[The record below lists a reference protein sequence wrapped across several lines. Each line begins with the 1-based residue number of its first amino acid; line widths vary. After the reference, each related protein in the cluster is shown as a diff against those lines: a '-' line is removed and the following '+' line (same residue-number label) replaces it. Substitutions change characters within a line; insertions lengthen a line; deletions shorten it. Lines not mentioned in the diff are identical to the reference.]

1 MAVQILL
8 STAFL
13 LLFLYGVFRIPAGA
27 PKLHVRTGSS
37 IAFFSV
43 LLALGLVLRLV
54 LGYAING
61 FDADIA
67 CFKAWAYYTH
77 EIGFNNMYYSDF
89 FLDYP
94 PGYLYMLYIVEFF
107 RRLFSIP
114 DYSQTY
120 TLLIKLIPILSDIGC
135 TAILWTLA
143 RRLIS
148 ENAALFT
155 AAAYLFCPAV
165 IINSAVWGQ
174 ADSFCALLLLLTVL
188 LLWHDRIPA
197 AALLYGLGVLS
208 KPQMLIFAP
217 VLIFWVIRKKK
228 WIHLLL
234 GPVLAVG
241 VILLLSTP
249 FLQNFDYMK
258 LIELYT
264 GTMDYYAYYTINA
277 YNIWALFGLNWGHLP
292 ENSTLLQFGVPVA
305 TALAG
310 VLMLKSKRDDAV
322 FACPTVLMFTVYM
335 LCIKMHER
343 YLFPVLL
350 SMLLT
355 YAFTK
360 EKRFLFCFAGTSA
373 VHFLNVAY
381 ILHLN
386 NAYISPT
393 APEIL
398 LLSLA
403 HVVMYL
409 YTLYCTWYTFIAGK
423 AAQDVRQAKHVGRRF
438 ETPVLSGAPAE
449 NRIAGRRITA
459 VDLILVCG
467 ITLIY
472 ALFAFTNLGDTKTAN
487 TTWTPKNGE
496 SAVFFTEEYYG
507 EIFFLPGIAPADNGI
522 GQRTGKTMLVE
533 VSDDMNEW
541 RTAAEISDG
550 SVYAWNTAPVME
562 IGQYIRITSM
572 CDDLAI
578 NEFALKHVSG
588 NGFVT
593 LHAVAGHAPQLTDE
607 QNTVPLYPSY
617 MNSTY
622 FDEIYHAR
630 TAYEHILKLEPYE
643 NTHPTLGKL
652 IISLGIRMFG
662 MNPFGWRF
670 MGTLFGVLMLPI
682 LYHLLKR
689 LFASTLLSAAGT
701 FLFAFDFMHYVQ
713 TRISTIDTYAVFF
726 LLLMYDAMIVFLQR
740 DLTKDSFKRLLTPLF
755 LCGLFMGLGVA
766 SKWTVAY
773 GAVGLA
779 VLYFGKLL
787 VTYSSLK
794 GSDEKQ
800 LFLGTAVSLC
810 LWCCLFFV
818 LIPFAIYF
826 TAFLPITTL
835 PHNSYD
841 VVGRFFAYQ
850 KHMFNYH
857 SNLDATHS
865 FQSAWYQW
873 PFDIRNVWYYGNFDA
888 DGMRGLSTISVL
900 GSPLLWWST
909 VPAMLFTLWAA
920 VKKRV
925 LPALVAAVGYLAVI
939 LPWVP
944 ISRCTFIYHY
954 FTAIPF
960 LMIAW
965 LFAFENL
972 CALPAL
978 KKPLLSGNIRNTAV
992 SVSGAHV
999 LLAAFLLVHFVL
1011 FLVFY
1016 PVLTGTVTTQD
1027 YANALEWLPTWF
1039 FA

>member
-1 MAVQILL
+1 MTVQILL
-8 STAFL
+8 STTFL
-13 LLFLYGVFRIPAGA
+13 LLIFFGAFRIPSGI
-27 PKLHVRTGSS
+27 PRLRTSES
-37 IAFFSV
+37 FPVVIFSV
-43 LLALGLVLRLV
+43 LLAVGLVLRLI
-54 LGYAING
+54 LGYSLNG
-61 FDADIA
+61 FEADIS
-67 CFKAWAYYTH
+67 CFKAWGYYTH
-77 EIGFNNMYYSDF
+77 EVGFNSMYYSDF
-89 FLDYP
+89 FIDYP
-94 PGYLYMLYIVEFF
+94 PGYLYILYIMEFF

-114 DYSQTY
+114 DYTQTFS
-120 TLLIKLIPILSDIGC
+120 LFIKLVPILSDIGC

-143 RRLIS
+143 RRKLS

-155 AAAYLFCPAV
+155 ASAYLFCPAV

-174 ADSFCALLLLLTVL
+174 ADSFCALLLLLTLL
-188 LLWHDRIPA
+188 LLWYRHIPA
-197 AALLYGLGVLS
+197 AALMYGLGVLS

-228 WIHLLL
+228 WLHLIL

-249 FLQNFDYMK
+249 FLRDFDYLK
-258 LIELYT
+258 LIDLYS

-305 TALAG
+305 TVLAG

-322 FACPTVLMFTVYM
+322 FACPTVLMFTVYI

-350 SMLLT
+350 SMLFT
-355 YAFTK
+355 YVFTK
-360 EKRFLFCFAGTSA
+360 EKRFLFCFAGTSF

-386 NAYISPT
+386 NSYISPT
-393 APEIL
+393 SPEII

-403 HVVMYL
+403 HIAMYA
-409 YTLYCTWYTFIAGK
+409 YTLYCTWRTFIAGK
-423 AAQDVRQAKHVGRRF
+423 MPQEIVHTAKYAQKNKPASLSTDSTPETISGR
-438 ETPVLSGAPAE
+438 S
-449 NRIAGRRITA
+449 ITA
-459 VDLILVCG
+459 ADLLLAGG

-472 ALFAFTNLGDTKTAN
+472 ALFAFTNLGDTQTAN

-496 SAVFFTEEYYG
+496 SVVFSTDEYYG
-507 EIFFLPGIAPADNGI
+507 EIFYLPGIAPADNGI
-522 GQRTGKTMLVE
+522 GQRWGKSMLVE
-533 VSDDMNEW
+533 VSDDMTDW
-541 RTAAEISDG
+541 RTAAEITEG
-550 SVYAWNTAPVME
+550 SVYAWGTSPVMD
-562 IGQYIRITSM
+562 IGRYIRITST

-578 NEFALKHVSG
+578 NEFALKRVDG
-588 NGFVT
+588 NGFVV
-593 LHAVAGHAPQLTDE
+593 LHAETGNAPQLTDE
-607 QNTVPLYPSY
+607 QNKVPLYPSY

-652 IISLGIRMFG
+652 IISLGIRLFG

-670 MGTLFGVLMLPI
+670 MGALFGVLMLPV

-689 LFASTLLSAAGT
+689 LFASSVLSAAGT

-726 LLLMYDAMIVFLQR
+726 ILLMYDAMVVFLQR
-740 DLTKDSFKRLLTPLF
+740 DLIRDGFRKLLPPLM
-755 LCGLFMGLGVA
+755 LSGIFMGLGAA

-773 GAVGLA
+773 GAIGLA
-779 VLYFGKLL
+779 VLFFGKLF
-787 VTYSSLK
+787 VTYRALK
-794 GSDEKQ
+794 TADEQ
-800 LFLGTAVSLC
+800 QAFLRKIADIC

-818 LIPFAIYF
+818 AIPFVIYF
-826 TAFLPITTL
+826 VAFLPITTL
-835 PHNSYD
+835 PHNRYD

-857 SNLDATHS
+857 ANLEATHS

-900 GSPLLWWST
+900 GSPILWWST

-920 VKKRV
+920 AKKHV
-925 LPALVAAVGYLAVI
+925 LPAIVSAVGYLAVI

-960 LMIAW
+960 LMVAW
-965 LFAFENL
+965 LFAFRQL
-972 CALPAL
+972 SGLTPL
-978 KKPLLSGNIRNTAV
+978 RKPLFTGEIQNRTV
-992 SVSGAHV
+992 SVSGADI
-999 LLAAFLLVHFVL
+999 LLTVFLILHFVL

-1016 PVLTGTVTTQD
+1016 PVLTGTVTTQE